1 LSVKKYS
8 SMRYFLIIIL
18 FFSFQQV
25 SFSQDSMPA
34 VPVVCYLSEQNSF
47 TEIPAQEFISA
58 SSRLAATSNI
68 EVTYTDFPEQVK
80 IPFEQAVAIWEKY
93 LITTQ
98 TIRIKATWS
107 KTMANTVLAE
117 TGATRIY
124 RSSAS
129 IPNLPYAN
137 VWYPTPLAEALSGKE
152 LNSGDFDMTVTLN
165 ANINWYYG
173 TDAKAQSGKY
183 DMITVLLHE
192 IAHGLGFLSSM
203 SIINSDTQGQYGQSG
218 SAYIFDIFMQD
229 SKKVKLTNT
238 GVYGNPSTDLKTSL
252 ISNALYF
259 GLKNPTFANTLP
271 RLYAPSPFK
280 SGSSFSHFDE
290 STYTVGTANSLMS
303 PSVRAAEVNHNPGE
317 LLLNCLNEMGW
328 QINGL
333 NGYVVTDVENIPE
346 QTFEV
351 LVFPN
356 PVDDVINV
364 AFPLQTQPRGI
375 KIDLLDN
382 QGKNLQSIEKR
393 GVTVET
399 ISIDV
404 STLHEGMYFL
414 RVLDGQKISVK
425 KIVK

>member
-1 LSVKKYS
+1 
-8 SMRYFLIIIL
+8 MRFIITIIVAL
-18 FFSFQQV
+18 FFQQM
-25 SFSQDSMPA
+25 SFSQDSMPV

-68 EVTYTDFPEQVK
+68 EVTYIDFPEQAKV
-80 IPFEQAVAIWEKY
+80 PFEQAVVIWEKY
-93 LITTQ
+93 LISTQ
-98 TIRIKATWS
+98 TIRVKATWS
-107 KTMANTVLAE
+107 KTMSNSVLAE

-124 RSSAS
+124 RSSTN
-129 IPNLPYAN
+129 IPNLPYSN

-173 TDAKAQSGKY
+173 TDAKAQAGRY
-183 DMITVLLHE
+183 DMITVMLHE
-192 IAHGLGFLSSM
+192 IAHGLGFSSSM

-252 ISNALYF
+252 TSNALYF
-259 GLKNPTFANTLP
+259 GLKNPTFATTLP

-356 PVDDVINV
+356 PVEDIINV
-364 AFPLQTQPRGI
+364 AFPLQTQPRAI

-382 QGKNLQSIEKR
+382 QGRTLQSLEKQ

-399 ISIDV
+399 VSMDV

>member
-1 LSVKKYS
+1 
-8 SMRYFLIIIL
+8 MRFILTIIV
-18 FFSFQQV
+18 FFFFQQM

-68 EVTYTDFPEQVK
+68 EVTYIDFPEQVK
-80 IPFEQAVAIWEKY
+80 VPFEQAIAIWEKY
-93 LITTQ
+93 LISTQ
-98 TIRIKATWS
+98 TIRVKATWS
-107 KTMANTVLAE
+107 KTMTNTVLAE

-129 IPNLPYAN
+129 ISNLPYAN

-173 TDAKAQSGKY
+173 TDAKAQTGKY

-192 IAHGLGFLSSM
+192 IAHGLGFSSSM

-252 ISNALYF
+252 TSNALYF
-259 GLKNPTFANTLP
+259 GLKNPTFSNALP

-356 PVDDVINV
+356 PVEDILNV
-364 AFPLQTQPRGI
+364 VFPLQTQPRTI

-382 QGKNLQSIEKR
+382 QGRPLQSLEKQ

-399 ISIDV
+399 VSMDV
-404 STLHEGMYFL
+404 STLHDGVYFL

-425 KIVK
+425 KIVR

>member
-1 LSVKKYS
+1 MRFIISVIVALS
-8 SMRYFLIIIL
+8 L
-18 FFSFQQV
+18 QQM
-25 SFSQDSMPA
+25 SFSQDSMPV

-47 TEIPAQEFISA
+47 TEIPAQEFISVN
-58 SSRLAATSNI
+58 SRLAATSNI
-68 EVTYTDFPEQVK
+68 EVTYIDFPEQAKV
-80 IPFEQAVAIWEKY
+80 PFEQAVAIWEKY
-93 LITTQ
+93 LISTQ
-98 TIRIKATWS
+98 TIRVKATWS
-107 KTMANTVLAE
+107 KTMSNSVLAE

-124 RSSAS
+124 RSSTN
-129 IPNLPYAN
+129 IPNLPYTN

-165 ANINWYYG
+165 GNINWYYG
-173 TDAKAQSGKY
+173 TDAKAQAGRY
-183 DMITVLLHE
+183 DMITVMLHE
-192 IAHGLGFLSSM
+192 IAHGLGFSSSM

-252 ISNALYF
+252 TSNALYF
-259 GLKNPTFANTLP
+259 GLKNPAFANSLP

-356 PVDDVINV
+356 PVEDIINV
-364 AFPLQTQPRGI
+364 AFPLQTQPRAI

-382 QGKNLQSIEKR
+382 QGKRLQSLEKQ
-393 GVTVET
+393 GITVET
-399 ISIDV
+399 VSMDV
-404 STLHEGMYFL
+404 STLHDGMYFL

>member
-1 LSVKKYS
+1 MRFILTIISVS
-8 SMRYFLIIIL
+8 L
-18 FFSFQQV
+18 FQQM

-68 EVTYTDFPEQVK
+68 EVTYIDFPEQAKV
-80 IPFEQAVAIWEKY
+80 PFEYAVAIWEKY
-93 LITTQ
+93 LISTQ
-98 TIRIKATWS
+98 TIRVKATWS
-107 KTMANTVLAE
+107 KTMTNTVLAE

-124 RSSAS
+124 RSSAN
-129 IPNLPYAN
+129 IPNLPYTN

-173 TDAKAQSGKY
+173 TDAKAQVGKY

-192 IAHGLGFLSSM
+192 IAHGLGFSSSM
-203 SIINSDTQGQYGQSG
+203 SVTDTQGLYGQSG
-218 SAYIFDIFMQD
+218 SAYVFDIFMQD

-252 ISNALYF
+252 TSNALYF
-259 GLKNPTFANTLP
+259 GLKNPTFASSLP

-346 QTFEV
+346 QTFQV
-351 LVFPN
+351 LIFPN
-356 PVDDVINV
+356 PVEDIVNV
-364 AFPLQTQPRGI
+364 AFPLQSQQRAI

-382 QGKNLQSIEKR
+382 QGRTLQRFEKQ

-399 ISIDV
+399 ILMDV
-404 STLHEGMYFL
+404 TTLHKGMYFL
-414 RVLDGQKISVK
+414 RVLDGQKVSVK
-425 KIVK
+425 KILK

>member
-1 LSVKKYS
+1 MRFIISVIVALS
-8 SMRYFLIIIL
+8 L
-18 FFSFQQV
+18 QQM
-25 SFSQDSMPA
+25 SFSQDSMPV

-47 TEIPAQEFISA
+47 TEIPAQEFISVN
-58 SSRLAATSNI
+58 SRLAATSNI
-68 EVTYTDFPEQVK
+68 EVTYIDFPEQAKV
-80 IPFEQAVAIWEKY
+80 PFEQAVAIWEKY
-93 LITTQ
+93 LISTQ
-98 TIRIKATWS
+98 TIRVKATWS
-107 KTMANTVLAE
+107 KTMSNSVLAE

-124 RSSAS
+124 RSSTN
-129 IPNLPYAN
+129 IPNLPYTN

-165 ANINWYYG
+165 GNINWYYG
-173 TDAKAQSGKY
+173 TDAKAQAGRY
-183 DMITVLLHE
+183 DMITVMLHE
-192 IAHGLGFLSSM
+192 IAHGLGFSSSM

-252 ISNALYF
+252 TSNALYF
-259 GLKNPTFANTLP
+259 GLKNPAFANSLP

-356 PVDDVINV
+356 PVEDIINV
-364 AFPLQTQPRGI
+364 AFPLQTQPRAI

-382 QGKNLQSIEKR
+382 QGKRLQSLEKQ

-399 ISIDV
+399 ISMDI
-404 STLHEGMYFL
+404 STLHDGMYFL
-414 RVLDGQKISVK
+414 RVLDGQKISIK

>member
-1 LSVKKYS
+1 
-8 SMRYFLIIIL
+8 MRFTIIIIL
-18 FFSFQQV
+18 FLLFQQV

-47 TEIPAQEFISA
+47 TEIPAQQFISA

-68 EVTYTDFPEQVK
+68 EVTYIDFPEQVK
-80 IPFEQAVAIWEKY
+80 VPFEQAVVIWEKY
-93 LITTQ
+93 LISSQ
-98 TIRIKATWS
+98 KIRVKATWS
-107 KTMANTVLAE
+107 KTMSNTVLAE

-173 TDAKAQSGKY
+173 TDAKAQSGRY
-183 DMITVLLHE
+183 DMITVMLHE
-192 IAHGLGFLSSM
+192 IAHGLGFSSSM

-218 SAYIFDIFMQD
+218 SAYIFDTFMQD
-229 SKKVKLTNT
+229 SRKVKLTNT
-238 GVYGNPSTDLKTSL
+238 GVYGNPSTDLKASL
-252 ISNALYF
+252 SSNALYF
-259 GLKNPTFANTLP
+259 GLKNPSFANKLP
-271 RLYAPSPFK
+271 RLYAPLLFK

-290 STYTVGTANSLMS
+290 STYTVGTPNSLMS

-333 NGYVVTDVENIPE
+333 NGFVVTDTESIPE

-356 PVDDVINV
+356 PVMDVVNV
-364 AFPLQTQPRGI
+364 AFPLKIQPRTV

-382 QGKNLQSIEKR
+382 QGKLLQSIEKQ
-393 GVTVET
+393 GVTLET
-399 ISIDV
+399 ISVDV
-404 STLHEGMYFL
+404 SVLNEGMYFL
-414 RVLDGQKISVK
+414 RLLDGQKVSVK

>member
-1 LSVKKYS
+1 
-8 SMRYFLIIIL
+8 MRFIITIIVAL
-18 FFSFQQV
+18 FFQQM

-47 TEIPAQEFISA
+47 TEIPAQKFISA
-58 SSRLAATSNI
+58 SNRLAATSNI
-68 EVTYTDFPEQVK
+68 EVTYVDFPEQAKV
-80 IPFEQAVAIWEKY
+80 PFEQAVAIWEKY
-93 LITTQ
+93 LISTQ
-98 TIRIKATWS
+98 TIRVKATWS
-107 KTMANTVLAE
+107 KTMSNSVLAE

-124 RSSAS
+124 RSSTN
-129 IPNLPYAN
+129 IPNLPYTN

-165 ANINWYYG
+165 GNINWYYG
-173 TDAKAQSGKY
+173 TDAKAQAGRY
-183 DMITVLLHE
+183 DMITVMLHE
-192 IAHGLGFLSSM
+192 IAHGLGFSSSM

-252 ISNALYF
+252 TSNALYF

-356 PVDDVINV
+356 PVEDIINV
-364 AFPLQTQPRGI
+364 AFPLQTQPRAI

-382 QGKNLQSIEKR
+382 QGKRLQSLEKQE
-393 GVTVET
+393 VTAET
-399 ISIDV
+399 ITVDV
-404 STLHEGMYFL
+404 SALNKGMYFL
-414 RVLDGQKISVK
+414 RVLDGQKVSVK

>member
-1 LSVKKYS
+1 
-8 SMRYFLIIIL
+8 MRFIITIIVALI
-18 FFSFQQV
+18 FQQM

-68 EVTYTDFPEQVK
+68 EVTYIDFPEQAKV
-80 IPFEQAVAIWEKY
+80 PFEQAIVIWEKY
-93 LITTQ
+93 LISTQ

-107 KTMANTVLAE
+107 KTMSNSVLAE

-124 RSSAS
+124 RSSTS
-129 IPNLPYAN
+129 TPNLPYAN

-165 ANINWYYG
+165 GNINWYLG
-173 TDAKAQSGKY
+173 TDAKAQSGRY
-183 DMITVLLHE
+183 DMITVMLHE
-192 IAHGLGFLSSM
+192 IAHGLGFSSSM

-229 SKKVKLTNT
+229 SQKVKLTNT
-238 GVYGNPSTDLKTSL
+238 GVYGNPSTGLKTSL
-252 ISNALYF
+252 TSNALYF

-271 RLYAPSPFK
+271 RLYAPSPYK
-280 SGSSFSHFDE
+280 SGSSFSHLDE
-290 STYTVGTANSLMS
+290 STYTVGTPNSLMS

-333 NGYVVTDVENIPE
+333 NGYVVTDIENIPE
-346 QTFEV
+346 QTFDV

-356 PVDDVINV
+356 PVEDIVNI
-364 AFPLQTQPRGI
+364 AFPLQTQPRTI

-382 QGKNLQSIEKR
+382 QGKNLQSIEKQ

-399 ISIDV
+399 VSIDI
-404 STLHEGMYFL
+404 STLHAGMYFL
-414 RVLDGQKISVK
+414 RIFDGQKPSVK
-425 KIVK
+425 KIMK

>member
-1 LSVKKYS
+1 MSVNKYS
-8 SMRYFLIIIL
+8 SMRYFTIIIL
-18 FFSFQQV
+18 FLSFQSL

-34 VPVVCYLSEQNSF
+34 VSVVCYLSEQNSF

-58 SSRLAATSNI
+58 STRLAATSNI

-93 LITTQ
+93 LISTQ

-107 KTMANTVLAE
+107 KTMTNTVLAE

-173 TDAKAQSGKY
+173 TDAKAQAGKY

-192 IAHGLGFLSSM
+192 IAHGLGFSSSM
-203 SIINSDTQGQYGQSG
+203 SVTDTQGLYGQSG
-218 SAYIFDIFMQD
+218 SAYVFDIFMQD
-229 SKKVKLTNT
+229 SKKVKLTNS

-290 STYTVGTANSLMS
+290 STYTIGTANSLMS

-356 PVDDVINV
+356 PVEDILNV
-364 AFPLQTQPRGI
+364 AFPLHAQPRAI

-382 QGKNLQSIEKR
+382 HGKALQSIEKQ

-399 ISIDV
+399 ISVDV
-404 STLHEGMYFL
+404 SALNEGMYFL
-414 RVLDGQKISVK
+414 RVSDGQKISVK

>member
-1 LSVKKYS
+1 
-8 SMRYFLIIIL
+8 MRFIITIIVALI
-18 FFSFQQV
+18 FQQM

-68 EVTYTDFPEQVK
+68 EVTYIDFPEQAKV
-80 IPFEQAVAIWEKY
+80 PFEQAVVIWEKY
-93 LITTQ
+93 LISTQ

-107 KTMANTVLAE
+107 KTMSNSVLAE
-117 TGATRIY
+117 TGATNVY
-124 RSSAS
+124 RRSTN

-137 VWYPTPLAEALSGKE
+137 IWYPTPLAEALSAKD
-152 LNSGDFDMTVTLN
+152 LNSSGFDMTVSLN
-165 ANINWYYG
+165 ANINWYLG
-173 TDAKAQSGKY
+173 TDAKAQSGRY

-192 IAHGLGFLSSM
+192 IAHGLGFSSSM
-203 SIINSDTQGQYGQSG
+203 SVINNDTQGQYGQLG
-218 SAYIFDIFMQD
+218 NAYIFDIFMQD
-229 SKKVKLTNT
+229 SQKVKLTNT
-238 GVYGNPSTDLKTSL
+238 GVYGNPSTGLKTSL
-252 ISNALYF
+252 TSNALYF
-259 GLKNPTFANTLP
+259 GLKNPAFANTLP
-271 RLYAPSPFK
+271 RLYAPSPYK

-290 STYTVGTANSLMS
+290 STYTVGTPNSLMS

-333 NGYVVTDVENIPE
+333 NGYVVTDIENIPE
-346 QTFEV
+346 QTFDV

-356 PVDDVINV
+356 PVEDIVNI
-364 AFPLQTQPRGI
+364 AFPLQTQPRAI
-375 KIDLLDN
+375 KIDLFDN
-382 QGKNLQSIEKR
+382 QGKNLQSVEKQ

-399 ISIDV
+399 ISIDI
-404 STLHEGMYFL
+404 STLHAGIYFL
-414 RVLDGQKISVK
+414 RILDGQKPSVK

>member
-1 LSVKKYS
+1 
-8 SMRYFLIIIL
+8 MRFIITIIVAL
-18 FFSFQQV
+18 FFQQM
-25 SFSQDSMPA
+25 SFSQDSMPV

-68 EVTYTDFPEQVK
+68 EVTYIDFPEQAKV
-80 IPFEQAVAIWEKY
+80 PFEQAVVIWEKY
-93 LITTQ
+93 LISTQ
-98 TIRIKATWS
+98 TIRVKATWS
-107 KTMANTVLAE
+107 KTMSNSVLAE

-124 RSSAS
+124 RSSTN
-129 IPNLPYAN
+129 IPNLPYSN

-173 TDAKAQSGKY
+173 TDARAQAGRY
-183 DMITVLLHE
+183 DMITVMLHE
-192 IAHGLGFLSSM
+192 IAHGLGFSSSM

-252 ISNALYF
+252 TSNALYF
-259 GLKNPTFANTLP
+259 GLKNPTFATTLP

-290 STYTVGTANSLMS
+290 STYTVGTPNSLMS

-356 PVDDVINV
+356 PVEDIINV
-364 AFPLQTQPRGI
+364 AFPLQTQPRAV

-382 QGKNLQSIEKR
+382 QGRTLQSLEKQ

-399 ISIDV
+399 VSMDV
-404 STLHEGMYFL
+404 STLHDGMYFL
-414 RVLDGQKISVK
+414 RILDGQKTSVK
-425 KIVK
+425 KIVR

>member
-1 LSVKKYS
+1 MVNKFS
-8 SMRYFLIIIL
+8 SMPYFVIIIL
-18 FFSFQQV
+18 FLCFQQV

-58 SSRLAATSNI
+58 SGRLAAKSNI
-68 EVTYTDFPEQVK
+68 EVTYIDFPEQAK
-80 IPFEQAVAIWEKY
+80 TSFEYAVAIWEKY
-93 LITTQ
+93 LISTQ

-107 KTMANTVLAE
+107 KTVVSTVLAE

-124 RSSAS
+124 RNSAS

-137 VWYPTPLAEALSGKE
+137 VWYPAPLAEALSGKD
-152 LNSGDFDMTVTLN
+152 LNSADFEMTVTLN
-165 ANINWYYG
+165 ANINWYLG
-173 TDAKAQSGKY
+173 TDAKAQAGKF
-183 DMITVLLHE
+183 DIITVLLHE
-192 IAHGLGFLSSM
+192 IAHGLGFSSSM
-203 SIINSDTQGQYGQSG
+203 SVNDTQGLYGQSG
-218 SAYIFDIFMQD
+218 SAYVFDVFIQD

-252 ISNALYF
+252 VSNALYF
-259 GLKNPTFANTLP
+259 GLKNPTFANNLP

-303 PSVRAAEVNHNPGE
+303 PSVRAAEVNHTPGD
-317 LLLNCLNEMGW
+317 LLLNCLNEIGW

-333 NGYVVTDVENIPE
+333 NGYIVTDVENIPE

-356 PVDDVINV
+356 PVEDRVNV
-364 AFPLQTQPRGI
+364 AFPLQTQPRAI

-382 QGKNLQSIEKR
+382 QGKALQIIEKQ

-399 ISIDV
+399 ISVDV
-404 STLHEGMYFL
+404 SSLNEGIYFL
-414 RVLDGQKISVK
+414 RVLDGQKVLVK

>member
-1 LSVKKYS
+1 MSVNKYS
-8 SMRYFLIIIL
+8 SMRSIITTIVVL
-18 FFSFQQV
+18 FFQRV

-34 VPVVCYLSEQNSF
+34 VPVICYLSEQNSF

-68 EVTYTDFPEQVK
+68 EVTYIDFPEQAK
-80 IPFEQAVAIWEKY
+80 TSFEYAVAIWEKY
-93 LITTQ
+93 LISTQ

-107 KTMANTVLAE
+107 KTMSNTVLAE

-124 RSSAS
+124 RSSTS

-137 VWYPTPLAEALSGKE
+137 VWYPTPLAEALSGKD
-152 LNSGDFDMTVTLN
+152 LNSGDFEINVSLN
-165 ANINWYYG
+165 SAINWYYG
-173 TDAKAQSGKY
+173 TDAKAQAGKY
-183 DMITVLLHE
+183 DMITVMLHE
-192 IAHGLGFLSSM
+192 IAHGLGFSSSM
-203 SIINSDTQGQYGQSG
+203 SVTDTQGLYGQSG
-218 SAYIFDIFMQD
+218 SAYVFDVFIQD
-229 SKKVKLTNT
+229 SKKVKLTNS

-252 ISNALYF
+252 TSNALYF

-346 QTFEV
+346 PTFEV
-351 LVFPN
+351 RVFPN
-356 PVDDVINV
+356 PIEDRVNI
-364 AFPLQTQPRGI
+364 AFPLQTQPRAI
-375 KIDLLDN
+375 KIELLDN
-382 QGKNLQSIEKR
+382 QGKSLQRIEKQ

-399 ISIDV
+399 ISVDV
-404 STLHEGMYFL
+404 STLNEGMYFL
-414 RVLDGQKISVK
+414 RVLDGQKTSVK